1 MYRLWGLVAFFIRK
15 FRVSVKAPFFNFL
28 WHINYFCAGGAGIFS
43 GLLGSLLHNGFL
55 IPPCQNVLT
64 ITPLLNSLFLRFFRF
79 LLSKN
84 SGCSIS
90 AAVSARND
98 LKAYLPKIKGASFG
112 AFKLLEKLNFI
123 FFQCP
128 QRACAT
134 KISPKENHSRNNF
147 RQGRVPFGA
156 FCYFN
161 VS

>member
-15 FRVSVKAPFFNFL
+15 IRVSVKAPFFNFFR
-28 WHINYFCAGGAGIFS
+28 HINYFCSGRAGIFS
-43 GLLGSLLHNGFL
+43 GFPGHLLHNGFL
-55 IPPCQNVLT
+55 IPPCQNILT

-90 AAVSARND
+90 AAVSARNG

-128 QRACAT
+128 QRACTA
-134 KISPKENHSRNNF
+134 KISLKGTRSRN
-147 RQGRVPFGA
+147 
-156 FCYFN
+156 
-161 VS
+161 